1 MKKAASYIT
10 QQQLVNF
17 ERKLWLAIFGD
28 EGNPDGYDVVED
40 KLIFEKGQVNRQETK
55 EGVFF
60 FNVPLIIG
68 QLNDET
74 YDVRMYQYLE
84 QNPKTGSRWGKLS
97 AQGFKIMWRINV
109 ELTPNVFEM
118 RYSNVPDART
128 RQPEGRVDLKA
139 EKIQQMVNQ
148 APTGSRGRVL
158 R

>member
-1 MKKAASYIT
+1 MKQAATYIT
-10 QQQLVNF
+10 QQQLVDF

-28 EGNPDGYDVVED
+28 KDNPDGYDVVED
-40 KLIFEKGQVNRQETK
+40 KLIFEKGRVNRQATK
-55 EGVFF
+55 DGVFL

-68 QLNDET
+68 QLRDGI

-84 QNPKTGSRWGKLS
+84 QSPKTGSRWGKLS
-97 AQGFKIMWRINV
+97 AQGFRIMWRINV

-118 RYSNVPDART
+118 RYSDVPDPRT
-128 RQPEGRVDLKA
+128 KRPEGRVDLKA

-148 APTGSRGRVL
+148 APVGSKGKVL